1 MDYGTS
7 FHAFLNSGFGVES
20 RFGRKVVGV
29 YPTIQGLSDWD
40 GLCNLDCCCEKGEGH
55 PAIWNAPPQFVLL
68 PVENV
73 RSFYRFAVG
82 VSAFE
87 RLGQHFAVLGND
99 VLTSLMISPTSLFH
113 FPTRRTG
120 IFPFD

>member
-1 MDYGTS
+1 MPITCD
-7 FHAFLNSGFGVES
+7 
-20 RFGRKVVGV
+20 
-29 YPTIQGLSDWD
+29 
-40 GLCNLDCCCEKGEGH
+40 LDCCCEKGEGH

-87 RLGQHFAVLGND
+87 RLGQHLAVLGNN
-99 VLTSLMISPTSLFH
+99 VLTRLMIFPASLFH
-113 FPTRRTG
+113 FPTRRTS
-120 IFPFD
+120 IFPFDGNLVEG